1 MINWQ
6 RVTLNLR
13 KSCGSLS
20 QVHRRTGVDVQ
31 HLRRLAR
38 GEVKDPRFTAG
49 VRLLDLH
56 LDVCPNEHSREN
68 LWN

>member
-13 KSCGSLS
+13 TSCGSLNA
-20 QVHRRTGVDVQ
+20 VHRRTGVDVQ

-38 GEVKDPRFTAG
+38 GEVRNPRWETALK
-49 VRLLDLH
+49 LLDLH
-56 LDVCPNEHSREN
+56 LDVCPNEHTREN

>member
-1 MINWQ
+1 VINWQ

-38 GEVKDPRFTAG
+38 GEVRNPRWETALK
-49 VRLLDLH
+49 LLDLH
-56 LDVCPNEHSREN
+56 GDVCPSEHSREA
-68 LWN
+68 LRE